1 MAMTRNIAV
10 RDVLQ
15 QIVNDPRYAEVMRVP
30 LISLPQW
37 ALSVVSLGGFGL
49 ATWGYMAG
57 HVPLLVAMLIN
68 LIAVYIAFT
77 PLHDASHRAVSSNPL
92 LNDIIGVVT
101 GQLLLPGV
109 NMTAFRGIHMD
120 HHRFVGQEG
129 RDPDTGF
136 VSPPK
141 WAGVAYLMFADLH
154 WVYWFF
160 RYGRHVWSRKVAFSI
175 YAMLALVVVSHA
187 AFLLSP
193 WWKEFLLLYV
203 IPQRVGLGI
212 VAYTFA
218 HIQHLEGLTWENEPF
233 QSTVYVR
240 GNSPFRR
247 LMFGQEEHTIHHLL
261 PHVPWFKYKR
271 VWDLANGVL
280 RKQDIPSRGWF
291 EGPKNVVMP
300 KPEDQLPFP
309 VRIARMDDGGEGI
322 RIFDLQPLDDKPLP
336 EATAG
341 AHVDVHLA
349 NGLVRQYSVVA
360 HDRAANRYR
369 IAVKRDDAGRGGS
382 KAMHALQ
389 RGDVLRIGKPRNNFV
404 LYENAARFVLIA
416 GGIGIT
422 PLLHMAKRL
431 QTLGKPFELHV
442 CARND
447 AAIPFRSEIVTGALK
462 NRTRIH
468 LDQVSGRSSL
478 NVDAILATPQDD
490 TLLYLCGPQGFMNW
504 LRGQALARGW
514 PEANIRIESFAAPIA
529 DDTENHAFDLKLAR
543 SGRTIKVTA
552 EQSILDALHREGL
565 DVPYACMQGTCGTCI
580 TAVVGGEIEHRD
592 AFLSETEK
600 AAGDHMCLC
609 LSRARGDCLSVD
621 L

>member
-15 QIVNDPRYAEVMRVP
+15 QIVNDPRYADVMRVP

-154 WVYWFF
+154 WVFWFF
-160 RYGRHVWSRKVAFSI
+160 RYGRHVWSRKVALSI
-175 YAMLALVVVSHA
+175 YTMLALVIVSHA

-218 HIQHLEGLTWENEPF
+218 HIQHLEGLTWEHEPF

-291 EGPKNVVMP
+291 EGPKNVAMP
-300 KPEDQLPFP
+300 KPEDQLPFA
-309 VRIARMDDGGEGI
+309 VRVARMDDGGEGI
-322 RIFDLQPLDDKPLP
+322 RIFDLEPLDNKALP
-336 EATAG
+336 EAAAG

-360 HDRAANRYR
+360 HDKAGNRYR

-389 RGDVLRIGKPRNNFV
+389 RGEVLRIGKPRNNFV

-462 NRTRIH
+462 NRARIH
-468 LDQVSGRSSL
+468 LDQASGRSSL

-504 LRGQALARGW
+504 LRGQALAHGW

-529 DDTENHAFDLKLAR
+529 DDTENHAFDLRLAR
-543 SGRTIKVTA
+543 SGRTLKVGA
-552 EQSILDALHREGL
+552 EQSILDALQHQGI

-609 LSRARGDCLSVD
+609 VSRARGTSLSVD